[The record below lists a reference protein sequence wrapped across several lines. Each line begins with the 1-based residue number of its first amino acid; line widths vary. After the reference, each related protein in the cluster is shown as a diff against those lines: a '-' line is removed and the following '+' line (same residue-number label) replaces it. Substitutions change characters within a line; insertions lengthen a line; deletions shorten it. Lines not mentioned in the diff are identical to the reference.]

1 MLTSSCWL
9 TCCFRTVLLSRNQVL
24 LHINVYVSFGVSF
37 GVYSKDDKN
46 MYHICYHE
54 LHLHLC
60 TAVFMHYLKIVYYL
74 WSSPDIAFYHLIG
87 LLLTVYGTTQSTKIY
102 EL

>member
-1 MLTSSCWL
+1 MTA
-9 TCCFRTVLLSRNQVL
+9 LLSRNQVL
-24 LHINVYVSFGVSF
+24 LHINVYVSFGV
-37 GVYSKDDKN
+37 YSKDDKN
-46 MYHICYHE
+46 MYHICFHE
-54 LHLHLC
+54 LHFTSMYSC
-60 TAVFMHYLKIVYYL
+60 VMHYLKIVYYL

>member
-1 MLTSSCWL
+1 M
-9 TCCFRTVLLSRNQVL
+9 LSRNQVL
-24 LHINVYVSFGVSF
+24 LYINVYVSF

-46 MYHICYHE
+46 MYHICFYE

-60 TAVFMHYLKIVYYL
+60 T
-74 WSSPDIAFYHLIG
+74 PDIAFYHLIG
-87 LLLTVYGTTQSTKIY
+87 LLLTVYGTTQTTKIY